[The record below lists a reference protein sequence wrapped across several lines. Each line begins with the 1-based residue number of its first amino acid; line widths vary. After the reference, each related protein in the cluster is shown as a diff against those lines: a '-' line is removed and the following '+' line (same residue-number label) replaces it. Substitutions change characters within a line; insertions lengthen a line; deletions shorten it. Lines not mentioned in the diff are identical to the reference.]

1 MTTTNATRMK
11 ERTGARPAGPPRL
24 AASLCG
30 VGHFPSRNRRGARRV
45 AALNAHPGTTAG
57 PGYGAS
63 DFSAPAAPRPVVCG
77 GP

>member
-1 MTTTNATRMK
+1 MNATRMSDVQ
-11 ERTGARPAGPPRL
+11 ARGRLLPARQL

-30 VGHFPSRNRRGARRV
+30 VSHFPSRSCRGARRV

-63 DFSAPAAPRPVVCG
+63 DFSAPAAPRPVALEAS
-77 GP
+77 